1 MITDVT
7 AFCLRLSVFAN
18 GDAIGNDIMETTLF
32 MLQIVC
38 LTIPAPWC
46 ERADLNRPLFNASYY
61 IFL

>member
-7 AFCLRLSVFAN
+7 AFCLRLSDFAN